1 MCDGVN
7 LAIVSH
13 IVDDLCEIVSVRSA
27 TKVFVTGESFPLKD
41 TLCRDVFAKGIT
53 IALAHIASEPRQSLH
68 PLNENMDIEA
78 FIGTPI
84 CKRGEIW
91 GTLNFTN
98 LKIKSAPFTERQ
110 ITHIENAARRLSAA
124 LSSS

>member
-1 MCDGVN
+1 M
-7 LAIVSH
+7 AY
-13 IVDDLCEIVSVRSA
+13 
-27 TKVFVTGESFPLKD
+27 
-41 TLCRDVFAKGIT
+41 
-53 IALAHIASEPRQSLH
+53 IASEPRQSLH

-78 FIGTPI
+78 FISTPI

-98 LKIKSAPFTERQ
+98 LKIKKDPFTERE
-110 ITHIENAARRLSAA
+110 INYIGNAARRVSDA